1 MTVYLKIT
9 SPKELVQGD
18 YTDNTT
24 YDLNATI
31 YSDPE
36 MQNVIDLTA
45 FTTLT
50 VKLFEPNFNEQSL
63 YTSTTGVTGTSA
75 GILSWRPT
83 ISTAPDVFGWVKLR
97 VILEDATQRLT
108 SIGVSGSDDI
118 FIKRR

>member
-9 SPKELVQGD
+9 SNKELVQGD

-36 MQNVIDLTA
+36 MQNTIDLTT
-45 FTTLT
+45 FTLT
-50 VKLFEPNFNEQSL
+50 VKLFEPNFNEQAL
-63 YTSTTGVTGTSA
+63 YSSTTGVTGTSA
-75 GILSWRPT
+75 GVLSWRPT
-83 ISTAPDVFGWVKLR
+83 ISSAPDVFGWVKLR
-97 VILEDATQRLT
+97 VILEDSTQRLT